1 MLEIHSISKLHSL
14 DYNYQVFVM
23 KEYYK
28 NELGRSVEKIEKIA
42 RKISWEEDKMISEKE
57 DAAFENY
64 LKKNWNKIKQE
75 SKKYF

>member
-1 MLEIHSISKLHSL
+1 MLEIHYISKLHSL

-42 RKISWEEDKMISEKE
+42 RKISW
-57 DAAFENY
+57 
-64 LKKNWNKIKQE
+64 
-75 SKKYF
+75 